1 MLLSSG
7 GCSLLPWCCLSTYKN
22 HKQPINTQQINTKLL
37 KTKQSPTAQ
46 EKETKN
52 LIPSLKPL
60 LNLRGKWRR
69 YLILP
74 VPVVFLRIAFTLQLS
89 KTHHNNQK
97 TSSLTPN
104 TNIKQIENKIFVS
117 EKPKPT
123 TRNQAHP

>member
-1 MLLSSG
+1 VLLEY
-7 GCSLLPWCCLSTYKN
+7 LTKITNNQSTHNRLNKPTKN
-22 HKQPINTQQINTKLL
+22 Q
-37 KTKQSPTAQ
+37 QSPTAQ
-46 EKETKN
+46 EKESKN

-97 TSSLTPN
+97 TPSLTPN
-104 TNIKQIENKIFVS
+104 TNIKQIANKTFESV
-117 EKPKPT
+117 KHKPT
-123 TRNQAHP
+123 RRNQAHP